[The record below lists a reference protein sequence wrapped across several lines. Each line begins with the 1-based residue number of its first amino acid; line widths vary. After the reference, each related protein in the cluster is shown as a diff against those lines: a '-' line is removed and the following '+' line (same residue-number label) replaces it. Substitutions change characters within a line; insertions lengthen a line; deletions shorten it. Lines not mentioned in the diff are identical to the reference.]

1 MSDWQTIVVVLIIL
15 AALAYVARRALS
27 RLRSFRL
34 SKRQGAPACSTG
46 CGACGE
52 AKPETRAAPLVVQI
66 TPSKNLPRRTA
77 R

>member
-1 MSDWQTIVVVLIIL
+1 MFDWQTIAVVLIIL

-34 SKRQGAPACSTG
+34 SKRQGAPSCSTG

-52 AKPETRAAPLVVQI
+52 AKQPARTAPTFVRI
-66 TPSKNLPRRTA
+66 SPSAKTPRRRTH
-77 R
+77 

>member
-1 MSDWQTIVVVLIIL
+1 MFDWQTIAVVLIIL

-52 AKPETRAAPLVVQI
+52 AKQPARPAPTFVRI
-66 TPSKNLPRRTA
+66 SPSAKTSRRRTH
-77 R
+77 

>member
-1 MSDWQTIVVVLIIL
+1 MFDWQTIAVVLIIL

-34 SKRQGAPACSTG
+34 SKRQGAPSCSTG

-52 AKPETRAAPLVVQI
+52 AKQPARTAPTFVRI
-66 TPSKNLPRRTA
+66 SPSAKTPRRRT